1 MGWEASSCP
10 HVIQCLLIII
20 SSWLEMFRLL
30 KDFHFIKS
38 MEKNNVWLLVL
49 PATLRVLVLQDALEN
64 GAIHFHEEL
73 QQQRRLAKMEKRE

>member
-20 SSWLEMFRLL
+20 SSFVEMFCPL
-30 KDFHFIKS
+30 KHFKS
-38 MEKNNVWLLVL
+38 MQKSNVWPLVL

-73 QQQRRLAKMEKRE
+73 QQQQRLAKMEKME

>member
-1 MGWEASSCP
+1 M
-10 HVIQCLLIII
+10 Q
-20 SSWLEMFRLL
+20 
-30 KDFHFIKS
+30 KS
-38 MEKNNVWLLVL
+38 NVWPLVL

>member
-20 SSWLEMFRLL
+20 SPLLEMFCPS
-30 KDFHFIKS
+30 KHFIKS
-38 MEKNNVWLLVL
+38 MQKSNVWPLVL

-64 GAIHFHEEL
+64 GAIHFHEEQQ
-73 QQQRRLAKMEKRE
+73 QQQRLAKTERME

>member
-1 MGWEASSCP
+1 
-10 HVIQCLLIII
+10 
-20 SSWLEMFRLL
+20 MFRLS
-30 KDFHFIKS
+30 KDKS

-73 QQQRRLAKMEKRE
+73 QQQQRLAKMEKME